1 MNTPEFPIGQHVV
14 KPTGDYTFQGTV
26 LAAFQKKSGVW
37 RYVVEN
43 PEGILHIFSGAQL
56 SMAVK

>member
-1 MNTPEFPIGQHVV
+1 MNQEFLVGDHVI
-14 KPTGDYTFQGTV
+14 KPTGDYTFEGVV

-43 PEGILHIFSGAQL
+43 PEGILHIFSGTQL
-56 SMAVK
+56 RSK